1 MFTVR
6 KASYGDA
13 AAIADIHVSSWK
25 STYTD
30 LLEERDLSNITYEN
44 RRALWETVLRMQ
56 KEEQLTF
63 VIHNEEKI
71 VGFISGGPE
80 RTKKFNYD
88 SEIYTIYLLDD
99 FQKLGLGTRL
109 LKVFSEGM
117 KNLGYHSLMVWI
129 LKQNPSSRFYERYE
143 AKPVG
148 EEVTTIGEGTYQET
162 AYGWKNIDLLLKHLS
177 S

>member
-1 MFTVR
+1 MFKVR
-6 KASYGDA
+6 KASYEDA
-13 AAIADIHVSSWK
+13 TAIADIHVSSWK

-30 LLEERDLSNITYEN
+30 LLDEKDLSNITYEN

-56 KEEQLTF
+56 KKEQLTF

-80 RTKKFNYD
+80 RTKRFNYD
-88 SEIYTIYLLDD
+88 GEIYTIYLLDE

-117 KNLGYHSLMVWI
+117 KEIGYQSILVWI
-129 LKQNPSSRFYERYE
+129 LTQNPSSRFYERYQ
-143 AKPVG
+143 AQPVG
-148 EEVTTIGEGTYQET
+148 EEVSTIGEGTYQET
-162 AYGWKNIDLLLKHLS
+162 AYGWDNIDQLLKNLP
-177 S
+177 